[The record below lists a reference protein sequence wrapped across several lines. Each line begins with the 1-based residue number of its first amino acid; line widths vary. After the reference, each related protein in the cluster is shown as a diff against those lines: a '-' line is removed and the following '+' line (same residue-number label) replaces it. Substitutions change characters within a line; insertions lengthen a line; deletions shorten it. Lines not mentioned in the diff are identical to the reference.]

1 MLAFGLVDRSVG
13 DVAAKDVEL
22 SGNEAIRRSQV
33 AHCPLVIGD
42 GGNDDRNFPALF
54 EVGPKG
60 QQR

>member
-1 MLAFGLVDRSVG
+1 
-13 DVAAKDVEL
+13 
-22 SGNEAIRRSQV
+22 
-33 AHCPLVIGD
+33 VIGD